1 MNFFTVLNMRSQW
14 EELVQKG
21 RGFNLPDL
29 NGTINNIEYFVEE
42 GYKKNRFRKNY
53 KPVMELSK
61 EILGEVY
68 GDEKEQVRRRA
79 KGETK

>member
-14 EELVQKG
+14 EELVQTG

-53 KPVMELSK
+53 KKVMELSK

-68 GDEKEQVRRRA
+68 GK
-79 KGETK
+79 ETKGSSG

>member
-53 KPVMELSK
+53 KKVMELSK

-68 GDEKEQVRRRA
+68 GE
-79 KGETK
+79 ETKGSSG

>member
-29 NGTINNIEYFVEE
+29 NGTINNIEYFLEE
-42 GYKKNRFRKNY
+42 GHKKNRFRKNY

-61 EILGEVY
+61 QILGEVY

-79 KGETK
+79 KGEAK

>member
-1 MNFFTVLNMRSQW
+1 MNFFTVLNMRRQW
-14 EELVQKG
+14 EELVQTG

-53 KPVMELSK
+53 KKVMELSK

-68 GDEKEQVRRRA
+68 GE
-79 KGETK
+79 ETKGSSG

>member
-1 MNFFTVLNMRSQW
+1 MRSQW

-53 KPVMELSK
+53 KKVMELSK

-68 GDEKEQVRRRA
+68 GE
-79 KGETK
+79 ETKGSSG

>member
-29 NGTINNIEYFVEE
+29 NGTINNIEHFVEE

-68 GDEKEQVRRRA
+68 GDGKEQVRRREESEA
-79 KGETK
+79 N

>member
-29 NGTINNIEYFVEE
+29 NGTINNIEHFVQE
-42 GYKKNRFRKNY
+42 GYKQNRFRKNY
-53 KPVMELSK
+53 KTVMELSK
-61 EILGEVY
+61 QILGEVY
-68 GDEKEQVRRRA
+68 GE
-79 KGETK
+79 ETKGSSR

>member
-1 MNFFTVLNMRSQW
+1 MRSQW
-14 EELVQKG
+14 EELVQTG

-53 KPVMELSK
+53 KKVMELSK

-68 GDEKEQVRRRA
+68 GE
-79 KGETK
+79 ETKGSSG

>member
-14 EELVQKG
+14 EELVQTG

-53 KPVMELSK
+53 KKVMELSK

-68 GDEKEQVRRRA
+68 GE
-79 KGETK
+79 ETKGSSG